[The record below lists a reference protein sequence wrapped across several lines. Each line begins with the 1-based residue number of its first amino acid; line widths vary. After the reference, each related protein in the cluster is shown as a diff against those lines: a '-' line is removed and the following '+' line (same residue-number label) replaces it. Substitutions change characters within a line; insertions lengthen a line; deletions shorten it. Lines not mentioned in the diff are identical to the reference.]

1 MICQKCKSEI
11 ESGSIFCPK
20 CGEAVQMVPD
30 YNILDDDFLYSMVE
44 KKEDDSQNESES
56 TLQQNENGIELG
68 TKENNTNKSLIQHLK
83 DPKNRKYVISAGV
96 ATIFIICI
104 SIVLYV
110 NSYSYCYKQG
120 VKCDK
125 SGDYASACEYY
136 LKAIGRDDSQY
147 AAYEALGIDCYNLEK
162 YEDAITYLNY
172 AIEINPDAVD
182 SYMYLIKA
190 YLAVEDYDSID
201 SLKSTVT
208 NPDILAVFDDNVV
221 SAPEF
226 SVPAG
231 SYSDDFDLELSSSKG
246 DSIYYTTDGSN
257 PISSSSKIEY
267 TEAIRIEEGDSCIKA
282 VCLDLNGKY
291 SKVVTVKYTV
301 KYSKPDK
308 PVVSIENGSFT
319 TETFITV
326 TVPENCNVY
335 YTWDGTV
342 PNESSSLYSEPIRV
356 IEGNNILSLVSIDDH
371 GMISDVLECNY
382 KYLP

>member
-20 CGEAVQMVPD
+20 CGEAIQIVPD
-30 YNILDDDFLYSMVE
+30 YNILDDDFLYSMVD
-44 KKEDDSQNESES
+44 KKEESKNADVES
-56 TLQQNENGIELG
+56 VSS
-68 TKENNTNKSLIQHLK
+68 KTNVSEVKDKNCNKTLIQHLK
-83 DPKNRKYVISAGV
+83 DPNNRRYVIASGV
-96 ATIFIICI
+96 ATLFIICI

-110 NSYSYCYKQG
+110 NSYSYCFKKA

-125 SGDYASACEYY
+125 SGDYKNACEYY
-136 LKAIGRDDSQY
+136 LKAIGRDDTQY
-147 AAYEALGIDCYNLEK
+147 EAYEALGIDYYNLEK

-172 AIEINPDAVD
+172 AIDINPEALD
-182 SYMYLIKA
+182 SYDYIIKA
-190 YLAVEDYDSID
+190 YLAIGDYESINN
-201 SLKSTVT
+201 LKSTVT
-208 NPDILAVFDDNVV
+208 DSDILAIFDDNVV

-226 SVPAG
+226 SISAG
-231 SYSDDFDLELSSSKG
+231 SYNDDFDLELSSSKG
-246 DSIYYTTDGSN
+246 DTIYYTTDGSN
-257 PISSSSKIEY
+257 PISSNTKMEY
-267 TEAIRIEEGDSCIKA
+267 TEAIRIEEGETCIKA

-291 SKVVTVKYTV
+291 SQVVTAKYNV

-308 PVVSIENGSFT
+308 PAVSIENGSFT

-335 YTWDGTV
+335 YTWDGSV
-342 PNESSSLYSEPIRV
+342 PNESSSKYVEPIRV